1 MTTVSVCTTAPTLAE
16 TNLVLHTH
24 IDIFPASP
32 VILHLQCALQPCSS
46 SPTHLPRHGPLISVN
61 DGLLVLDEPGA
72 ALAERASLV
81 VAAKAEGKLVIVKNG
96 HAAWARH
103 GATAVPYPCAE
114 DVRIIFHAPASSAMG
129 DAMSPAHVLRIAPHT
144 CASES
149 STYVIQSDGKTVL
162 EVQDAFRAI
171 LRKHAPRKT
180 LGLSADM
187 RLQPY
192 VHRQNLRMV
201 VAIGGLSECGKST
214 VGKEVDT
221 ILSDSGRR
229 EKLGCAAPSHV
240 HLLSFP
246 NAFRIPAQQRDKR
259 ARRRRTLAS
268 GNSPSTP
275 AHPVDLGLLQGTFL
289 GLRPLTRVCAPLQL
303 NS

>member
-1 MTTVSVCTTAPTLAE
+1 MTTVSVCRTAPTLAE
-16 TNLVLHTH
+16 TNLVLDTH
-24 IDIFPASP
+24 INILPASP
-32 VILHLQCALQPCSS
+32 VTLRLQCALQPCSS

-61 DGLLVLDEPGA
+61 DGLLVLDEAGA

-81 VAAKAEGKLVIVKNG
+81 AAAKAEGKLVIVKNG

-103 GATAVPYPCAE
+103 GATVVPYPCAE
-114 DVRIIFHAPASSAMG
+114 DVQIIFHAPASGSAMG
-129 DAMSPAHVLRIAPHT
+129 DAMSPVHVLRIAPHA

-149 STYVIQSDGKTVL
+149 STYVVQLDDKTVL

-171 LRKHAPRKT
+171 LRKHAPRKM
-180 LGLSADM
+180 LGLSGDM

-192 VHRQNLRMV
+192 VHRQNLRTV
-201 VAIGGLSECGKST
+201 VAIGGLSECGKYT

-221 ILSDSGRR
+221 ILGDSGRR
-229 EKLGCAAPSHV
+229 EKLGCAAPSYV

-268 GNSPSTP
+268 GDSPSTP
-275 AHPVDLGLLQGTFL
+275 AHPADLGLL
-289 GLRPLTRVCAPLQL
+289 
-303 NS
+303 